1 VWQALYDSPWHH
13 PAVAWL
19 AVTLGAVALAA
30 RQRFL
35 VGYLMLFG
43 LEMAADALASAPFT
57 HLPSGAATVLA
68 VVFVIAGDFRLFLL
82 VERCVSQ
89 DRLTWGGALRALG
102 LSLIV
107 PVGSSAIRLLVPA
120 VSATGRLQYLVYEGL
135 FVVLAL
141 AMRFVVLPRRLA
153 DREPETRRWALDLT
167 AFVLVQYVLWVLA
180 DLLLLG
186 GFAPAY
192 ALRIVPN
199 VMYYALFLPFVYV
212 RAPARE
218 RAVTNG

>member
-19 AVTLGAVALAA
+19 AVAVGAFALAS

-35 VGYLMLFG
+35 VGYLILFG

-68 VVFVIAGDFRLFLL
+68 VAFVIAGDFRLFLV
-82 VERCVSQ
+82 VERCVSPSK
-89 DRLTWGGALRALG
+89 RTWGGVLRPLG
-102 LSLIV
+102 LSLVV
-107 PVGSSAIRLLVPA
+107 PIGSTAIRLLVPA
-120 VSATGRLQYLVYEGL
+120 VAATGRLQFLAYEGL

-153 DREPETRRWALDLT
+153 DRDAETRRWALDLT
-167 AFVLVQYVLWVLA
+167 TFVLVQYALWVLA

-199 VMYYALFLPFVYV
+199 LMYYALYLPFVYA
-212 RAPARE
+212 RAPSRE
-218 RAVTNG
+218 RASNG